1 MSVKRENN
9 LTKANLHTWRT
20 ATLSGNIFGKVEKI
34 DRARERERDFNMQSK
49 QNILYI
55 LIILKNVEHVQLCSS
70 MSNGFVAHMQ

>member
-34 DRARERERDFNMQSK
+34 DRARERERERFQYAK
-49 QNILYI
+49 
-55 LIILKNVEHVQLCSS
+55 
-70 MSNGFVAHMQ
+70 